1 METSDHQENNIQ
13 QVFRTGEA
21 LSAESANRF
30 IDQTIWLNTWLVPLK
45 DASGEVTSV
54 LGVSRDITERKRA
67 EEALQQARDLLEE
80 RVTVRTRE
88 LMASQEKLRILTAQ
102 TITAQEE
109 ERRVISRELHD
120 DAGQALIT
128 LKYGLAAIQS
138 ELPISD
144 TIARQRLSEFDEDHR
159 PDHAAHPGAVSPL
172 AASGIGDRRNRPELA
187 GIIAGK

>member
-80 RVTVRTRE
+80 RVAVRTRE

-138 ELPISD
+138 ELPDI
-144 TIARQRLSEFDEDHR
+144 
-159 PDHAAHPGAVSPL
+159 GYL
-172 AASGIGDRRNRPELA
+172 AKATFVRIR
-187 GIIAGK
+187 